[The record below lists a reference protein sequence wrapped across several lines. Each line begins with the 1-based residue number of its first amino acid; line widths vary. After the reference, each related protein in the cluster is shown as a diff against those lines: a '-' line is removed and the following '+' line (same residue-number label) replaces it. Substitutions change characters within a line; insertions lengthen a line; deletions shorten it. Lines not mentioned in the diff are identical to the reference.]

1 RIPDNGRTVDKTE
14 SSGEFLRSCI
24 LEARRGRAPSQFQIS
39 SLRVRNR
46 PRGRTAARLEV
57 AQDRQGIP
65 VHSQDIAAPVL
76 ASLVVQVKLRSFPV
90 RSRLKSVDITGRGDG
105 CIVIESVNGFN
116 RTTLK
121 SEVASVR
128 IRAQP
133 RTSRVRSHV
142 FPRHRAV
149 F

>member
-1 RIPDNGRTVDKTE
+1 M
-14 SSGEFLRSCI
+14 
-24 LEARRGRAPSQFQIS
+24 AY
-39 SLRVRNR
+39 SLGIRNR
-46 PRGRTAARLEV
+46 PRGRAAARLQV
-57 AQDRQGIP
+57 AQDCQRIP
-65 VHSQDIAAPVL
+65 VHAQDIAAPVL
-76 ASLVVQVKLRSFPV
+76 ASLVVQVKLPSFPV

-133 RTSRVRSHV
+133 RT
-142 FPRHRAV
+142 
-149 F
+149 